1 MEFKDFFTEF
11 VQYNKA
17 RIIKIVI
24 VSLFVLYFTFLITF
38 NIYRVNQALEA
49 SWTNGF
55 LSSLLITVILVIGID
70 FLGFFLKKRKD

>member
-11 VQYNKA
+11 VQYNKT

-24 VSLFVLYFTFLITF
+24 VSLLVLYFTFLITF
-38 NIYRVNQALEA
+38 NIYRVNEALEA
-49 SWTNGF
+49 SWTNGV
-55 LSSLLITVILVIGID
+55 LSALLITVILVIGFD